1 MTDQVITDAKLLSGD
16 TDVQDV
22 RLTIVREANGKLLLS
37 THWAGNSSER
47 RRYSPS
53 FNVGPPYGWL
63 LDRSQG

>member
-37 THWAGNSSER
+37 THGQVILVSADAIR
-47 RRYSPS
+47 P
-53 FNVGPPYGWL
+53 L
-63 LDRSQG
+63 LT